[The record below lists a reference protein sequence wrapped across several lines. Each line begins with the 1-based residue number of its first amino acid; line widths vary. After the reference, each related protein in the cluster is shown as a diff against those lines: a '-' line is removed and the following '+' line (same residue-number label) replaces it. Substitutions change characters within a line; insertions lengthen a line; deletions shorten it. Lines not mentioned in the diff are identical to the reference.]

1 MKRIRNYSLAVTGL
15 VILLGSFLLSVPKVS
30 DAQTQRSPQPVTVEN
45 TTQNPV
51 PATILNRVRVC
62 PDQNCPAMT
71 LNANDRNAFHKTV
84 AISLPQGKGGA
95 GIDIAVPEGKRLV
108 IEFVTARQ
116 FSISPPTGIE
126 LHTRLNGDDAVFAI
140 LETRQSV
147 PNVDLWIAT
156 EETRVYADAPSFRIE
171 TGREGPFE
179 EDAFTEVSISG
190 YLVDL

>member
-1 MKRIRNYSLAVTGL
+1 MKKFKNYFLAVSGL
-15 VILLGSFLLSVPKVS
+15 VILLGSFLLSVPRVS
-30 DAQTQRSPQPVTVEN
+30 DAQNHRGPQPVTVEN

-71 LNANDRNAFHKTV
+71 LNANDRNAFQKSV
-84 AISLPQGKGGA
+84 GISLPKGRAGA
-95 GIDIAVPEGKRLV
+95 GADIAVPAGKRLV

-116 FSISPPTGIE
+116 FTISPPTGIK
-126 LHTRLNGDDAVFAI
+126 LHTRVNGDDAVFAF
-140 LETRQSV
+140 LETRQSE
-147 PNVDLWIAT
+147 PNVDLWIAAQQM
-156 EETRVYADAPSFRIE
+156 RVYADAPGFRIE

-179 EDAFTEVSISG
+179 EDAFTEVSVSG

>member
-1 MKRIRNYSLAVTGL
+1 MKRLRNYLLAVTGF
-15 VILLGSFLLSVPKVS
+15 VILLGSFVLSVPKAS
-30 DAQTQRSPQPVTVEN
+30 DAQSQRTPQPVTVEN

-84 AISLPQGKGGA
+84 GISLPQGQASA
-95 GIDIAVPEGKRLV
+95 GTDIAVPEGKRLV

-116 FSISPPTGIE
+116 FSISPPSGIE

-140 LETRQSV
+140 LETRQSE
-147 PNVDLWIAT
+147 PNVDLWIAAQQM
-156 EETRVYADAPSFRIE
+156 RVYADAPGFRIE
-171 TGREGPFE
+171 TGREGPFQ

>member
-1 MKRIRNYSLAVTGL
+1 MKKFKNYFLAVSGL
-15 VILLGSFLLSVPKVS
+15 VILLGSFLLSVPRVS
-30 DAQTQRSPQPVTVEN
+30 DAQNQRGPQPVTVEN

-71 LNANDRNAFHKTV
+71 LNANDRNAFQKSV
-84 AISLPQGKGGA
+84 GISLPNGEASAGA
-95 GIDIAVPEGKRLV
+95 DIAVPAGKRLV

-116 FSISPPTGIE
+116 FTISPPTGI
-126 LHTRLNGDDAVFAI
+126 RLLTQVNGDDAVFAF
-140 LETRQSV
+140 LETRQSE
-147 PNVDLWIAT
+147 PNVDLWIAAQQM
-156 EETRVYADAPSFRIE
+156 RVYADAPGFRIE

-179 EDAFTEVSISG
+179 EDAFTEVSVSG

>member
-1 MKRIRNYSLAVTGL
+1 MKKFRNYLLAVTGL
-15 VILLGSFLLSVPKVS
+15 VILLGSFVLSVPKVS
-30 DAQTQRSPQPVTVEN
+30 DAQGQRNPQPVTVEN

-84 AISLPQGKGGA
+84 GISLPHGEGGA
-95 GIDIAVPEGKRLV
+95 GIDISVPEGKRLV

-140 LETRQSV
+140 LETRQSE
-147 PNVDLWIAT
+147 PNVDLWIAAQ
-156 EETRVYADAPSFRIE
+156 EMRVYADAPGFRIE
-171 TGREGPFE
+171 TGREGPFQ